1 VAFLIAILLALFLL
15 PSPWGVV
22 TVAAAV
28 VFEVGEAAFWVWVS
42 RRRRAQVGAEA
53 LIGATAQVVE
63 PCRPE
68 GLVRIHGELWRARCN
83 AGADAGETVRVVA
96 LDGLTLV
103 VAAAAPAGSA
113 AGATESEPLPRA
125 PGASPPPAPR

>member
-1 VAFLIAILLALFLL
+1 VALLIALLLALFLL

-22 TVAAAV
+22 TVGGAV
-28 VFEVGEAAFWVWVS
+28 VFEVVEAVFWVWLS

-53 LIGATAQVVE
+53 LIGATAKVVE

-68 GLVRIHGELWRARCN
+68 GLVRIQGELWRARCEE
-83 AGADAGETVRVVA
+83 GADAGDTVRVIA

-103 VAAAAPAGSA
+103 VATAPSG
-113 AGATESEPLPRA
+113 
-125 PGASPPPAPR
+125 